1 MLGYLTTLPSFIH
14 ELVRAAVNSL
24 GNRVPPHGKELWGT
38 KLRFFRITVQRH
50 SDVAY
55 GADSVYAAFSVS
67 PPAKSVA
74 EEYGIGIGAKQ
85 HQPPANPNPKFQFQ
99 FQFQFQLGQESIPRD
114 GVTAHQPDS
123 SEAEPKAEER
133 LHRERPDV
141 LHVAHDRA
149 LSSP

>member
-38 KLRFFRITVQRH
+38 KLRFFRIAVQRH

-67 PPAKSVA
+67 PPGKSVA

-85 HQPPANPNPKFQFQ
+85 HQPPANPNPKFQ

-141 LHVAHDRA
+141 LHVENDRA
-149 LSSP
+149 LTLP

>member
-24 GNRVPPHGKELWGT
+24 GNRVPPQGKELWGT

-99 FQFQFQLGQESIPRD
+99 FQFQFQLGQGSIPRD

-141 LHVAHDRA
+141 LHVANDRA
-149 LSSP
+149 LSLP

>member
-24 GNRVPPHGKELWGT
+24 GNRVSPHGKELWGT

-99 FQFQFQLGQESIPRD
+99 FQFQLGQESIPRD

-123 SEAEPKAEER
+123 SEAEPKAER

-141 LHVAHDRA
+141 RHVANDRA
-149 LSSP
+149 LTLP

>member
-24 GNRVPPHGKELWGT
+24 GNRVPPHGKKLWGT

-55 GADSVYAAFSVS
+55 GADSLYAAFSVS

>member
-24 GNRVPPHGKELWGT
+24 GNRVPPHSKELWGT

-99 FQFQFQLGQESIPRD
+99 FQFQLGQESIPRD

>member
-99 FQFQFQLGQESIPRD
+99 FQFLLGQESIPRD

-141 LHVAHDRA
+141 LHVAHNRA
-149 LSSP
+149 LSLP

>member
-38 KLRFFRITVQRH
+38 KLRFFRIAVQRH

-133 LHRERPDV
+133 LHRERPGV
-141 LHVAHDRA
+141 LHVANDRA
-149 LSSP
+149 LSLP

>member
-38 KLRFFRITVQRH
+38 KLRFFRIAVQRH

-99 FQFQFQLGQESIPRD
+99 FQFQLGQESIPRD

-123 SEAEPKAEER
+123 SEAEPKAEET
-133 LHRERPDV
+133 RERPGV
-141 LHVAHDRA
+141 LNVANDRA
-149 LSSP
+149 LSLP

>member
-99 FQFQFQLGQESIPRD
+99 FQFQLGQESIPRD

>member
-38 KLRFFRITVQRH
+38 KLRFFRITIQRH

-99 FQFQFQLGQESIPRD
+99 FQFLLGQESIPRD

>member
-1 MLGYLTTLPSFIH
+1 MLGYLTTLPSCIH

-99 FQFQFQLGQESIPRD
+99 FQFQLGQESIPRD

-141 LHVAHDRA
+141 LHMAKDRA
-149 LSSP
+149 LSLP

>member
-24 GNRVPPHGKELWGT
+24 GNRVPPQGKELWGT

-99 FQFQFQLGQESIPRD
+99 FQFQF
-114 GVTAHQPDS
+114 
-123 SEAEPKAEER
+123 
-133 LHRERPDV
+133 
-141 LHVAHDRA
+141 
-149 LSSP
+149 